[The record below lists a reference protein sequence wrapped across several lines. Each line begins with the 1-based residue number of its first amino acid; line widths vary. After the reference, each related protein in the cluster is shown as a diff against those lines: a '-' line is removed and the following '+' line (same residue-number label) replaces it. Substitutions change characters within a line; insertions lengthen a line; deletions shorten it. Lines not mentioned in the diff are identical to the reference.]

1 MTNFYIG
8 WDVGAWK
15 CTKGKND
22 SCDALVVIDDS
33 RIIGY
38 HRNNLGETIRHL
50 FDSCAA
56 ERPSQLIKQWFSLCE
71 IKDNDYSSD
80 DQYYIAIDT
89 PLGWPKD
96 FKGLLDG
103 TVPVNWSYQPIST
116 NNIDNTLL
124 YRYTERAKLKSGLS
138 VIVDSIGSQSTKGML
153 LLQLLGA
160 KCEDWGIWKASNN
173 ITLFE
178 TYPKACLV
186 RAGFVAWMAELNLNQ
201 ILSESFKVQVSKK
214 GEKPKRY
221 GTVSVI
227 AEDVFDAGVCACVAR
242 AFAAG
247 SPKLVRPTPDEP
259 VEWKPEGWIF
269 YPDQEGV
276 VRQAI
281 ADNHKAVTCCE
292 SVTTFQEAIQ
302 AFQKHLKG
310 RNTPGRSNP
319 SGKRT

>member
-1 MTNFYIG
+1 MANFYIG

-15 CTKGKND
+15 CTKGKDD
-22 SCDALVVIDDS
+22 SCDAIVVMDAS

-38 HRNNLGETIRHL
+38 HRDNLGNTIRQL
-50 FDSCAA
+50 FDSCAT
-56 ERPSQLIKQWFSLCE
+56 ERPGLLIEQWFSLCSGE
-71 IKDNDYSSD
+71 VKDKSYMQDAH
-80 DQYYIAIDT
+80 YYIAIDT
-89 PLGWPKD
+89 PLGWPRD

-103 TVPVNWSYQPIST
+103 TVPAKWAYQPTSA
-116 NNIDNTLL
+116 NIENTLL

-160 KCEDWGIWKASNN
+160 KCEEWGIWKAGN

-186 RAGFVAWMAELNLNQ
+186 RGGFVAWMSELNLNQ
-201 ILSESFKVQVSKK
+201 SLSESFKVLVSKK
-214 GEKPKRY
+214 PNKY
-221 GTVSVI
+221 STVSVI

-247 SPKLVRPTPDEP
+247 SPKLVRPTPDDP

-269 YPDQEGV
+269 YPDQKESV
-276 VRQAI
+276 VDQAI
-281 ADNHKAVTCCE
+281 ADGHKVATCCE

-302 AFQKHLKG
+302 SFQRHLTAK
-310 RNTPGRSNP
+310 SA
-319 SGKRT
+319 